1 MQWAKLET
9 FVLEPLQQLLRCQ
22 RGIPGPLNLQ
32 VRDLKTSAQV
42 DKRGHAVVQ
51 DVNYVVVEPVD
62 GRTTNVC
69 DGPSR
74 FHSARTCKTRDLA
87 ILTDAGARVNL
98 TLQGHAIARN

>member
-1 MQWAKLET
+1 MQWARLET

-51 DVNYVVVEPVD
+51 DVNDVVVEPVN

-69 DGPSR
+69 DGPSA
-74 FHSARTCKTRDLA
+74 FHSARTRETGDL
-87 ILTDAGARVNL
+87 
-98 TLQGHAIARN
+98 GHTN